1 MPKSNFFIVLHKIV
15 FLYMRV
21 YSVLNVVVNCIY
33 KRSSKVCKAINV
45 DQIKTC
51 LAQIT
56 LILQSI
62 TKHARLDPYIILNF
76 DSTLQLFCVKQFL
89 KKKLTSLT
97 FLKHSFQSFSWKI
110 FHKENLIRNAIE
122 NEFSSVSWKCH
133 KFCWLH
139 FFRTLISEPTKNL

>member
-21 YSVLNVVVNCIY
+21 YSILNVVANCILDIY

-45 DQIKTC
+45 DQTKTC
-51 LAQIT
+51 LVQIT

-62 TKHARLDPYIILNF
+62 TKHTRLEPYIILNF
-76 DSTLQLFCVKQFL
+76 NSKLRLFFAKQFL
-89 KKKLTSLT
+89 NKKLTSLT

-110 FHKENLIRNAIE
+110 FLKENLIRNTIE

-133 KFCWLH
+133 KFC
-139 FFRTLISEPTKNL
+139 